1 MTKTTALLALVT
13 SLLVARDDKEDLVAA
28 AKKTAE
34 SKSYSFKGTTTRE
47 LPEQA
52 RNKPAPQ
59 NYEGKRAE
67 AGTLI
72 TTDRET
78 VVYAKGRIAT
88 CPKPEWRARDD
99 RAGRPPAEGDQP
111 PRQGG
116 AGALLAGL
124 AALVPP
130 RPPHEEIAKLG
141 DMIDSAAKRADA
153 ETLGEYPC
161 KVYDVVFT
169 KDAARAMLGGGAGRR
184 PGGGGGQNP
193 LANAEISAKGVF
205 WVNDDGRIIQAEA
218 TVTVALT
225 IQNNAVEAKTIRKLS
240 LFDFDKTTLE
250 IPEEAMKAI
259 DAKGE

>member
-1 MTKTTALLALVT
+1 MKTAAVLALVST
-13 SLLVARDDKEDLVAA
+13 LLLGRDDKEDLVAA

-34 SKSYSFKGTTTRE
+34 SGSYSFKGTTTRE

-52 RNKPAPQ
+52 RQKPAPQ

-67 AGTLI
+67 AGTMI

-88 CPKPEWRARDD
+88 CPKPVWRARDD
-99 RAGRPPAEGDQP
+99 RAAQPPAEGER
-111 PRQGG
+111 PRPG

-124 AALVPP
+124 AALAPP
-130 RPPHEEIAKLG
+130 RPPHEELAAIG
-141 DMIDSAAKRADA
+141 DKIESATKRADA

-169 KDAARAMLGGGAGRR
+169 KDAARAMMGGGGGRR

-193 LANAEISAKGVF
+193 LGNAEFSAKGVF

-218 TVTVALT
+218 TVTVSMT
-225 IQNNAVEAKTIRKLS
+225 IQDNTVEAKTIRKLS
-240 LFDFDKTTLE
+240 LYDFDKTTLE
-250 IPEEAMKAI
+250 IPAEAMKAI
-259 DAKGE
+259 DGKSE